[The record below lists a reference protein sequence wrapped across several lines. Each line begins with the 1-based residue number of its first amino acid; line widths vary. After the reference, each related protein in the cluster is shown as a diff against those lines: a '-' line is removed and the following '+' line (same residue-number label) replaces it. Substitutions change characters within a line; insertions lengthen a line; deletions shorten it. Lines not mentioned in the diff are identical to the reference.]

1 MDPMFEPANIFTINF
16 CVLNPTN
23 LGNLSVTLD
32 VYFLNP
38 PPKKKQSYILEKYK
52 PSKKISTFYHK
63 VKY

>member
-32 VYFLNP
+32 VAFLNP
-38 PPKKKQSYILEKYK
+38 PAPKKSYILKKYK